1 MLLGMKENNYFLLRQ
16 KEDINFQDFIDF
28 LSKHNYFR
36 TNNVQQIGEMS
47 VKGDIVDVFPFGF
60 TEPIRIDFN
69 FDTVEKIRKFDIQTK
84 RMKSTEA
91 SVKIYPMTANYI
103 SKIFTKKT
111 KRPKGRFT
119 KEEINEVMYR
129 FRAGQTVYKICR
141 DMKRRQV
148 SIRRHLMSA
157 GLIPFEILDRV
168 KQPKEQR
175 LPMDLSLTVNYKM
188 FFSLVFVGIV
198 LNPVYMLSLII
209 IFIIFNF

>member
-1 MLLGMKENNYFLLRQ
+1 MNSYPKVFNKFRFFNYPSHTHIFLTPTQTYAILLGMKENNYFLLKQ

-91 SVKIYPMTANYI
+91 SIKIYPMTANYI
-103 SKIFTKKT
+103 SNIFTKKT

-119 KEEINEVMYR
+119 KEYFFWI
-129 FRAGQTVYKICR
+129 
-141 DMKRRQV
+141 
-148 SIRRHLMSA
+148 
-157 GLIPFEILDRV
+157 FEIV
-168 KQPKEQR
+168 
-175 LPMDLSLTVNYKM
+175 
-188 FFSLVFVGIV
+188 
-198 LNPVYMLSLII
+198 
-209 IFIIFNF
+209 